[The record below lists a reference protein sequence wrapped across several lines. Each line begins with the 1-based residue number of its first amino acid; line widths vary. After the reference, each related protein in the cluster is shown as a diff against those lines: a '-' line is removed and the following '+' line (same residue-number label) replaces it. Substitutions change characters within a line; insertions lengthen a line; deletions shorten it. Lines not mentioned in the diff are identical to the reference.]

1 MNHTRPRPESRSMQ
15 RIGEEAM
22 RVFKA
27 LAGQDRNEPMSS
39 PVAGIYTFLFF
50 VGLFLLSAW
59 ITGGPS

>member
-1 MNHTRPRPESRSMQ
+1 MQ

>member
-1 MNHTRPRPESRSMQ
+1 MQ

-39 PVAGIYTFLFF
+39 HIAGIYTFLFF

>member
-1 MNHTRPRPESRSMQ
+1 MQ

-39 PVAGIYTFLFF
+39 HVAGIYTFLFF
-50 VGLFLLSAW
+50 AGLFLLSAW